1 MKNEGINDCEW
12 RSGTRHNVL
21 IALNDLQRLVNWT
34 WWWWRRLPID
44 MWLVIVIHSNQYL
57 PSIVRCKQLNH
68 KKFIYSHRKTLNHR
82 SIVPFYELQSSRGY
96 FTLFS
101 FILWLLEAFNDKST
115 TIKHTIKWLQNETP
129 STHMNVNAPLLQPVR
144 WAYQIIK
151 LAKICTAKRKICKHC
166 SDWGISKT

>member
-1 MKNEGINDCEW
+1 MICRDWWIERGGGDGVCQLICDSSSSYIPSNICRPLWDVNSWIIKNSFI
-12 RSGTRHNVL
+12 
-21 IALNDLQRLVNWT
+21 
-34 WWWWRRLPID
+34 PIE
-44 MWLVIVIHSNQYL
+44 
-57 PSIVRCKQLNH
+57 
-68 KKFIYSHRKTLNHR
+68 KTLNHR

-151 LAKICTAKRKICKHC
+151 LAKICTTKRKICKHC
-166 SDWGISKT
+166 SEWGISKT